1 MINKNVQRKKPNE
14 RILRINI
21 VSDSRDILDE
31 DIEENFSVTNGSFC
45 TLLEPDRSVSNDDVL
60 TTRGKTKINI
70 ISLSLFQGILLCT
83 LIDVRS

>member
-14 RILRINI
+14 RIPRINI

-45 TLLEPDRSVSNDDVL
+45 TQLEPDRSVSNDDVL

-70 ISLSLFQGILLCT
+70 ISLSLF
-83 LIDVRS
+83 